1 MIGALILAAG
11 CSSRAGTVNKLL
23 YEISGKPLIVHVAQH
38 LKHSRVDRI
47 VAVTGYQWRQ
57 VEAQLVEAQ
66 LVESQL
72 ADTPISCCRNVD
84 HASGLASSLTCGI
97 SALYDMDS
105 IIVCLGDMPDVTA
118 DAIDQ
123 LISVSAATPDKLI
136 FIPTWQGQ
144 RGNPLMFAKK
154 FFDKLL
160 ALEGDAGAR
169 ILSNQYPE
177 DAVEVEVNCSGILKD
192 YDTYEEL
199 QKLRNLKLPT
209 Y

>member
-23 YEISGKPLIVHVAQH
+23 YEISGKPLVVHVAQH

-47 VAVTGYQWRQ
+47 IAVTGYDWRQ
-57 VEAQLVEAQ
+57 VEARLVD
-66 LVESQL
+66 SQ
-72 ADTPISCCRNVD
+72 ISCCRNVA

-97 SALYDMDS
+97 SALYDMDN

-118 DAIDQ
+118 DVIDQ
-123 LISVSAATPDKLI
+123 LISVSAVTPDKSI

-160 ALEGDAGAR
+160 ALQGDAGAR

-177 DAVEVEVNCSGILKD
+177 EAVEVEVNCSGILKD

-199 QKLRNLKLPT
+199 QKLKTRELPT
-209 Y
+209 C